1 MKEGKSREAVIEVLE
16 RIGIKGGIK
25 EVKKLG
31 KREGLLKTI
40 WVRLKSEEKKSEVME
55 KKNRLKRRKEKIRE
69 VGHGKRERCD
79 GN

>member
-1 MKEGKSREAVIEVLE
+1 VKEGKSREAVIEVLE